1 MFIMTLFYKMIIK
14 IKKYPLQFLSL
25 LIIIPLFLFLLNL
38 IKPNN
43 QYDID
48 ITISLDELIPLDAKI
63 IGSIYD
69 NSFSNKSFYINFPDQ
84 IRTDLYEHIDKYL
97 TIGVKE
103 KKYQKFYKS
112 RNADSINLKL
122 KEINKKIIENEISLL
137 SKNLQNFL
145 IKSIDSKLEYNR
157 NLLQRDL
164 ESLNFYLTNGYQ
176 FYDIKFQ
183 QMIDNIKDEILLAQ
197 NLNYQ
202 SRLIDL
208 NFKLEELLLN
218 KNLYISTAVV
228 GYNIVN
234 LQKLL
239 EVSKNDISYITV
251 KPDDLQVDYTKSIYN
266 KKRMLLSGFTA
277 LLSICFILF
286 INIINLYYR
295 KK

>member
-1 MFIMTLFYKMIIK
+1 MIIK